1 MQFYCFESITP
12 VILDTDIGTD
22 FDDSWALA
30 LLLKKQNQTIDLK
43 MVLTASFDTYGRAQ
57 IVAKYLTSVKRGDIP
72 IGVGIKTK
80 GTILEHFKP
89 KLDLFFF
96 R

>member
-1 MQFYCFESITP
+1 MIVVFAFSLLFCFSESSITP

-30 LLLKKQNQTIDLK
+30 LLLKKQNQTIYLK
-43 MVLTASFDTYGRAQ
+43 MVLTASYDTYGRAQ

-72 IGVGIKTK
+72 IGVGIKTE
-80 GTILEHFKP
+80 GISVHQ
-89 KLDLFFF
+89 
-96 R
+96 